1 MERVRRLASPVPLR
15 PDHQV
20 SDFDSGVP
28 ALDNW
33 LKHRALKNE
42 SRFSRTY
49 VACNGAR
56 VGAFYSMSAGAIE
69 RDSAPGMLR
78 RNAPDPIPIVILGRL
93 AVDKRLNGHGFGA
106 GLLNDALRRIV
117 LVSQTI
123 GIAAILV
130 HAKTEAA
137 KKFYLA
143 STEFV
148 EFPVD
153 SRTLFLPIETV
164 VRMTGSKGPRGN

>member
-1 MERVRRLASPVPLR
+1 MRRLASPVPLR
-15 PDHQV
+15 PDHHV

-33 LKHRALKNE
+33 LKLRALKNE

-49 VACNGAR
+49 VACDGAR

-78 RNAPDPIPIVILGRL
+78 RNAPDPIPVVILGRL

-123 GIAAILV
+123 GIAAV
-130 HAKTEAA
+130 VVQAKTDEARQ
-137 KKFYLA
+137 FYLA
-143 STEFV
+143 RAEFI
-148 EFPVD
+148 EFPKG
-153 SRTLFLPIETV
+153 SRTLFMPIGTV
-164 VRMTGSKGPRGN
+164 AKLV